1 MMISLADVFDALVED
16 ETVSIQYASLV
27 RSYLKQG
34 SILDLACGTGAIS
47 EQLKADYEVTGLDID
62 PAMLVQYA
70 KRNPELKTLHQSMT
84 DLHSLPQ
91 YDGILLF
98 GDSLNYLLSL
108 DEVEKTLSEA
118 ITHLTE
124 QGVFLFDMHNESRY
138 EEFKEEYIEEGVVL
152 DHPFQWTIQ
161 SLPEQLINHHF
172 AFFDAQGHAQTLSF
186 NQRVYPLE
194 SILGLLNKHQVCID
208 LYSDFEQGILP
219 DKEKTLFA
227 VRRKI

>member
-1 MMISLADVFDALVED
+1 MTISLAEVFDALVED
-16 ETVSIQYASLV
+16 EAVSIQYASLV

-47 EQLKADYEVTGLDID
+47 EQLKADFDVTGLDID

-70 KRNPELKTLHQSMT
+70 KRNPELKVLQRSMT
-84 DLHSLPQ
+84 NLSNLGH

-108 DEVEKTLSEA
+108 DEVEETVNEA
-118 ITHLTE
+118 ITHLSD

-161 SLPEQLINHHF
+161 SLPDHLINHHF
-172 AFFDAQGHAQTLSF
+172 AFFDRQGHAQTLSF

-194 SILGLLNKHQVCID
+194 SILEILNKHQVSID
-208 LYSDFEQGILP
+208 LYSDFEPGILP

-227 VRRKI
+227 VRRRT